1 MGYFTWKVINLTYI
15 ITEINV
21 FHLIMNNIFFLCRL
35 GKLEKKVFVE
45 NGEMPPLVQD
55 LQNKV
60 EHFKEKLQV
69 LQSIH

>member
-1 MGYFTWKVINLTYI
+1 
-15 ITEINV
+15 
-21 FHLIMNNIFFLCRL
+21 MNNIFILCRL

-69 LQSIH
+69 L

>member
-1 MGYFTWKVINLTYI
+1 MGKTRKVINLTCHSRNKCVALI
-15 ITEINV
+15 
-21 FHLIMNNIFFLCRL
+21 IMNNIFFLCRL

-69 LQSIH
+69 L